1 MPYKDPEQRREAERI
16 RRLKKRREKNKNNPM
31 FVPRVPLP
39 EEPEAPK
46 PPDGKR
52 RCAEEECL
60 TVLSIYNNESYC
72 ARHLPAVLRK
82 NPNLNRWLMN

>member
-16 RRLKKRREKNKNNPM
+16 RRLKQRREKNKNNPM

-39 EEPEAPK
+39 EEPNPTPAPTE
-46 PPDGKR
+46 KR
-52 RCAEEECL
+52 RCAEEGCL